1 MDSHEELKTKDNVV
15 VDGLI
20 PPAVPSSEKLISC
33 GSDQKRFLMM
43 NKVVLNLLTVVKDEK
58 VPNNGEQQPGDEK

>member
-1 MDSHEELKTKDNVV
+1 

-33 GSDQKRFLMM
+33 CSDQKRFLMM
-43 NKVVLNLLTVVKDEK
+43 NKVSVEHAYR
-58 VPNNGEQQPGDEK
+58 GEG

>member
-1 MDSHEELKTKDNVV
+1 MDSHEELKCKNNVV

-33 GSDQKRFLMM
+33 GSDQKRFLIM
-43 NKVVLNLLTVVKDEK
+43 NKVSVE
-58 VPNNGEQQPGDEK
+58 PAYRGEG